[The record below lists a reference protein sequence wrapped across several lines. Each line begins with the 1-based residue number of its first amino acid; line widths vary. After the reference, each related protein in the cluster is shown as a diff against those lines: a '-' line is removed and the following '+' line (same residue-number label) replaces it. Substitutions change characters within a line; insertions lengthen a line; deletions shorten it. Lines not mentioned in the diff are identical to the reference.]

1 MVFNRA
7 IPAIILLLGACDPG
21 KSTTGEAQNS
31 TGEVGESSQGETSE
45 LVGDES
51 TGEPTTGGDDSC
63 STGDPAPD
71 FGRAGEGCE
80 VEGQWAACQAG
91 GAAGIELCSW
101 VTAHQRYEWT
111 SCFAETCDV
120 AASQRPCGADGTQYC
135 VVLGFPDA
143 PDVVAPPADLRW
155 GLCND
160 AAACKPG
167 DTDTCPIP
175 EELVACVPDGVGNM
189 VFEDCGFTPLVL
201 SFGAAVEFAP
211 APVRALDF
219 SLRGADACARADW
232 PAAATPWLVLDRDGN
247 GSIDDG
253 RELFGSGTMLAS
265 GRYAPHG
272 FAALA
277 ELDANHDGQLSP
289 EDPSWAD
296 LLLWADHDAD
306 RRSSGWELLPLASF
320 AIEAIELGFHTTR
333 DCDTRG
339 NCGAERSAF
348 RYSAD
353 GRARR
358 GEVIDVHLR
367 CE

>member
-1 MVFNRA
+1 MVLLRS
-7 IPAIILLLGACDPG
+7 IPLFALLLGACDPD
-21 KSTTGEAQNS
+21 KSTTDAAQNS

-51 TGEPTTGGDDSC
+51 TGEPTTGDDS
-63 STGDPAPD
+63 STTGEPAAPD
-71 FGRAGEGCE
+71 FGRAGERCE

-101 VTAHQRYEWT
+101 VTPNQQYEWT
-111 SCFAETCDV
+111 PCLTETCDV
-120 AASQRPCGADGTQYC
+120 AASQRPCGDDGTQYC

-143 PDVVAPPADLRW
+143 VDVDAPPADLHW

-167 DTDTCPIP
+167 DSETCTLPD
-175 EELVACVPDGVGNM
+175 ETVACVPDGVGHM
-189 VFEDCGFTPLVL
+189 FFEECGFTPLVL
-201 SFGAAVEFAP
+201 SFGDALEFAQAP
-211 APVRALDF
+211 ARAQGF
-219 SLRGADACARADW
+219 SLRGADSCARADW

-247 GSIDDG
+247 GAIDDG
-253 RELFGSGTMLAS
+253 RELFGSGTRLAS
-265 GRYAPHG
+265 GGYAPHG

-277 ELDANHDGQLSP
+277 ELDADHDGQLSP
-289 EDPSWAD
+289 ADPAWST

-320 AIEAIELGFHTTR
+320 AVEAIDLGFHTTR

-348 RYSAD
+348 RYTAD
-353 GRARR
+353 GRARH